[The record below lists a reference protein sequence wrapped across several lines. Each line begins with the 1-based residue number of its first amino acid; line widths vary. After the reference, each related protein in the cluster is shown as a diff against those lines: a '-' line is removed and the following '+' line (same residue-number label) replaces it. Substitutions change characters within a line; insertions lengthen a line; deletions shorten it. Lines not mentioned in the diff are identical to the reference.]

1 MTVNE
6 KLVEFEGTLSQ
17 LIERALSRVGN
28 ADEFLAATT
37 EIEQLV
43 SSHWPELVTDLKAA
57 GPSADELAVIERL
70 STALARLET
79 QGRAR
84 LVWTDEF
91 DEYMRQALSRVPK

>member
-43 SSHWPELVTDLKAA
+43 SLRWPELVTDLKAA
-57 GPSADELAVIERL
+57 GPSTDELAVIERL

>member
-17 LIERALSRVGN
+17 LIERALSRVSN
-28 ADEFLAATT
+28 ADEFLAANT
-37 EIEQLV
+37 EIKQLM
-43 SSHWPELVTDLKAA
+43 SAHWPELVTDLKAA
-57 GPSADELAVIERL
+57 GPSAEELAVIKRL
-70 STALARLET
+70 SKALARLET

-84 LVWTDEF
+84 LVWMDEF